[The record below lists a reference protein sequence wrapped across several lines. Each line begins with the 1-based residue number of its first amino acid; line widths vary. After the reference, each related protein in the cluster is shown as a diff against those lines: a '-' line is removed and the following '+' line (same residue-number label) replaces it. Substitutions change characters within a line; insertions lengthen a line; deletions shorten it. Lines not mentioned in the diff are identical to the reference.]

1 MNLKEQAALKIA
13 ERHKVDPVIFDI
25 FVTEGLTDEKKCR
38 DFLIR
43 LEAESLKQTQNQT
56 EVKATIAEKYNVSY
70 STAEKIILKKF
81 ECF

>member
-1 MNLKEQAALKIA
+1 MDLKEAAKKLIID
-13 ERHKVDPVIFDI
+13 RYTIDPVIFEV

-43 LEAESLKQTQNQT
+43 SEAAELRLNLNQT

-70 STAEKIILKKF
+70 STAEKIILKKI
-81 ECF
+81 E